1 MNHTTAAIL
10 QRNSVALIAK
20 QDGGDQTPP
29 RSGLGSLR
37 GITVAGAI
45 GLSVIALAPRD
56 STACLNETERV
67 VAPSTGALVA
77 AEKQANEG
85 NLDAALKSLMSA
97 QPRISIASAGMS
109 ADKDRAIRVASR
121 ILARASTAPFPNFP
135 NDEEQLKWGFL
146 NVRKMRDKAPDDPS
160 ILTDFGE
167 IGARLPTERHEA
179 MQVLASLEEKDL
191 VASAYGYATLAR
203 LRAELGADTA
213 KVASAPL
220 RALEAGKREISMMR
234 CKKLAKDPALC
245 DRGLIAV
252 AKAQGGAPVEVNAPR
267 DLGSPRSLSAGAK
280 KL

>member
-1 MNHTTAAIL
+1 MNHTTVAIL
-10 QRNSVALIAK
+10 QRN
-20 QDGGDQTPP
+20 GGV
-29 RSGLGSLR
+29 LR
-37 GITVAGAI
+37 AITAAGAI
-45 GLSVIALAPRD
+45 GLSVLALAPSD
-56 STACLNETERV
+56 GSACVNETERV
-67 VAPSTGALVA
+67 VVPTTGSLVA

-85 NLDAALKSLMSA
+85 DLDAAIKSLMGA

-109 ADKDRAIRVASR
+109 PDKDRAIRVAAR
-121 ILARASTAPFPNFP
+121 ILARASSGPFPNFP

-146 NVRKMRDKAPDDPS
+146 NVRKMREKSPDDPS

-179 MQVLASLEEKDL
+179 MQVLARLEEKDL
-191 VASAYGYATLAR
+191 VASAFGYAALGR
-203 LRAELGADTA
+203 MRAEIGADTA

-234 CKKLAKDPALC
+234 CKKLAKDPTLC

-252 AKAQGGAPVEVNAPR
+252 AKAQGAPVETNAPR
-267 DLGSPRSLSAGAK
+267 DLAQPGAWAAGAK